1 MLFRFIDSS
10 FLLPYILRDQ
20 QVLRHHQ
27 FAGRACLPLVRDTS
41 AVYQSLE
48 DVSTFPYQ
56 RLSVSQKFAFIH
68 HSVRIKTL

>member
-20 QVLRHHQ
+20 QVLRRHQ
-27 FAGRACLPLVRDTS
+27 FAGRACLPLVQDTS

-48 DVSTFPYQ
+48 EVLPLPYQ
-56 RLSVSQKFAFIH
+56 MLSVIRTS
-68 HSVRIKTL
+68 